1 MTNGQLE
8 MELDQEEKGV
18 FGDLLGKRPLQLV
31 PEQPEQP
38 PKYPHPAG
46 KGGRQGGTRAQQ
58 QQSRSQ
64 RSAPQ
69 GSRSKEDNRGR
80 SGTSLDDRAL
90 LHRVAKAVVVQ
101 SDYLARL
108 QSDHTVIFTFR
119 NGNGPQMMVPLLH
132 KVAANWREQRS
143 RGQVTKSLKQVLL
156 QYLVAE
162 IITRVTT
169 FGSDKEAQAKAQ
181 EMGWVTSDLEYNFL
195 DWDTEEKKLIPRQE
209 GTLTQD
215 QVLADARRLKDILKS
230 PELILRFSAARNAQ
244 PDSVSETANF
254 VLELSLQHR
263 DAAEAMAIFRKWYA
277 SSALLLLSLRLKP
290 ARPERSPLIKEI
302 SEAVGW

>member
-1 MTNGQLE
+1 
-8 MELDQEEKGV
+8 
-18 FGDLLGKRPLQLV
+18 
-31 PEQPEQP
+31 
-38 PKYPHPAG
+38 
-46 KGGRQGGTRAQQ
+46 
-58 QQSRSQ
+58 
-64 RSAPQ
+64 
-69 GSRSKEDNRGR
+69 
-80 SGTSLDDRAL
+80 
-90 LHRVAKAVVVQ
+90 
-101 SDYLARL
+101 
-108 QSDHTVIFTFR
+108 
-119 NGNGPQMMVPLLH
+119 
-132 KVAANWREQRS
+132 
-143 RGQVTKSLKQVLL
+143 VTKSLKQVLL

-215 QVLADARRLKDILKS
+215 QMLADARRLKDILKS

-254 VLELSLQHR
+254 VLELSLQHQ